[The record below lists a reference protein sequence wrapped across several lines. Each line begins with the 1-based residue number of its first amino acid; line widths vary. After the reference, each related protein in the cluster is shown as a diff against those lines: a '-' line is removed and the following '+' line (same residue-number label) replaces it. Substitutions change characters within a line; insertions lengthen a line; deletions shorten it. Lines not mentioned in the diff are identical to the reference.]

1 LADRILA
8 IRLMRAPPSFA
19 HTQGMSDEPVFDL
32 QAYSQALTKLIGRA
46 GEHVVAVAAAAY
58 RVSSGV
64 VFRDGLIAVNSHAL
78 RREGK
83 IPVTLP
89 DGSETQAAIIGRE
102 PSVDTAILQIERG
115 RVAAA
120 IPVREDDPQ
129 ALEAGALAVVVG
141 RTLDAGLSASVGIL
155 GAVGG
160 PRRTWR
166 GGTLSRFLRLDVNLY
181 PSQAGAAVISP
192 AGKLIGMA
200 TGAMSR
206 HSALAIPVDTLD
218 RIADEL
224 LKEGRIRRGYLGV
237 GLQPVSIPEHLRSK
251 SPLVGEIGLMVLSVE
266 PGAGAEE
273 AGIQL
278 GDILVA
284 CGGKSIGDTEGL
296 QDLLRSAVGTKLKL
310 TLLRAG
316 QLIEPDVPVAERQP
330 GRA

>member
-1 LADRILA
+1 MQRRPV
-8 IRLMRAPPSFA
+8 RLTLES
-19 HTQGMSDEPVFDL
+19 MSETPVFDL
-32 QAYSQALTKLIGRA
+32 QAYSQALTKWIGRA
-46 GEHVVAVAAAAY
+46 GEHVVAVSAAAY

-89 DGSETQAAIIGRE
+89 DGSETQAAIIGRD
-102 PSVDTAILQIERG
+102 PSVDTAILQTEPG
-115 RVAAA
+115 RAAAA
-120 IPVREDDPQ
+120 IPEDDPQ
-129 ALEAGALAVVVG
+129 ALQAGTLAVVVG

-155 GAVGG
+155 GAVAG

-251 SPLVGEIGLMVLSVE
+251 SSLVGEIGLMVLSVE

-284 CGGKSIGDTEGL
+284 AGGASIGETEGL
-296 QDLLRSAVGTKLKL
+296 QDLLRSAVDSKLKI

-316 QLIEPDVPVAERQP
+316 QLIEVDVPISERP
-330 GRA
+330 PRRA

>member
-1 LADRILA
+1 
-8 IRLMRAPPSFA
+8 
-19 HTQGMSDEPVFDL
+19 MSETPVFDL
-32 QAYSQALTKLIGRA
+32 QAYSQALTKLISRA
-46 GEHVVAVAAAAY
+46 GEHVVAVSAAAY

-89 DGSETQAAIIGRE
+89 DGSETQAAIIGRD
-102 PSVDTAILQIERG
+102 PSVDTAILQIEPG

-120 IPVREDDPQ
+120 IPEHPQ
-129 ALEAGALAVVVG
+129 PLEAGALAAVVG

-224 LKEGRIRRGYLGV
+224 LTEGRIRRGYLGV

-284 CGGKSIGDTEGL
+284 AGGTSIGETEGL
-296 QDLLRSAVGTKLKL
+296 QDLLRSAVDTKLKI

-316 QLIEPDVPVAERQP
+316 QLIEADVPVSERP
-330 GRA
+330 PRRA

>member
-1 LADRILA
+1 
-8 IRLMRAPPSFA
+8 
-19 HTQGMSDEPVFDL
+19 MSETPVFDL

-46 GEHVVAVAAAAY
+46 GEHVVAVSAAAY

-89 DGSETQAAIIGRE
+89 DGSETQAAIIGRD
-102 PSVDTAILQIERG
+102 PSVDTALLQIDRG
-115 RVAAA
+115 RVTPA
-120 IPVREDDPQ
+120 IPEDPQ
-129 ALEAGALAVVVG
+129 ALEAGTLAVVVG

-166 GGTLSRFLRLDVNLY
+166 GGSLSRFLRLDVNLY

-206 HSALAIPVDTLD
+206 HSAIAIPVDTLD

-251 SPLVGEIGLMVLSVE
+251 SPLVGEIGLIVLSVE

-273 AGIQL
+273 AGVQL

-284 CGGKSIGDTEGL
+284 CGSESIGDTDGL
-296 QDLLRSAVGTKLKL
+296 QHLLRSAVGAKLKL
-310 TLLRAG
+310 ALLRAG
-316 QLIEPDVPVAERQP
+316 ELIEVDALVAERP
-330 GRA
+330 PRRP

>member
-1 LADRILA
+1 
-8 IRLMRAPPSFA
+8 
-19 HTQGMSDEPVFDL
+19 MSEFPAFDL
-32 QAYSQALTKLIGRA
+32 QAYSQALTELIGRA

-64 VFRDGLIAVNSHAL
+64 VFRDGLVAVNNHAL

-89 DGSETQAAIIGRE
+89 DGSETHAAIIGRD
-102 PSVDTAILQIERG
+102 PSTDTALLQIDRG

-120 IPVREDDPQ
+120 IPEEPK
-129 ALEAGALAVVVG
+129 ALESGTLAVVVG
-141 RTLDAGLSASVGIL
+141 RTLDAGLSASAGML

-166 GGTLSRFLRLDVNLY
+166 GGNLSRFLRLDVNLY

-192 AGKLIGMA
+192 SGKLIGMA

-224 LKEGRIRRGYLGV
+224 LKEGRIRHGYLGV

-266 PGAGAEE
+266 PGGGAEE
-273 AGIQL
+273 AGVQL

-284 CGGKSIGDTEGL
+284 AAGKSIWDTDGL
-296 QDLLRSAVGTKLKL
+296 QDLLRSAVGTTLKL
-310 TLLRAG
+310 TLFRAG
-316 QLIEPDVPVAERQP
+316 QLIEAEVPVAERP
-330 GRA
+330 SRRA

>member
-1 LADRILA
+1 
-8 IRLMRAPPSFA
+8 
-19 HTQGMSDEPVFDL
+19 MSETPVFDL

-46 GEHVVAVAAAAY
+46 GEHVVAVSAAAY

-64 VFRDGLIAVNSHAL
+64 VFRDGLIGVNNHAL

-89 DGSETQAAIIGRE
+89 DGSETQAAIIGRD
-102 PSVDTAILQIERG
+102 PSVDTAILQIEPG
-115 RVAAA
+115 RAAAA
-120 IPVREDDPQ
+120 IPEHPH

-237 GLQPVSIPEHLRSK
+237 GLQPVSIPEHLQSK

-284 CGGKSIGDTEGL
+284 CGGESIGDTDGL
-296 QDLLRSAVGTKLKL
+296 QHLLRSAVGAKLKL

-316 QLIEPDVPVAERQP
+316 ELIEVDALVAERP
-330 GRA
+330 PRKA

>member
-1 LADRILA
+1 MLLRRRDLRFIENAEGNGVWEWAGCIEDYDSVPSAKESGGAGDFVACQQDSQASLGRSHPSHPADA
-8 IRLMRAPPSFA
+8 APPDSA
-19 HTQGMSDEPVFDL
+19 HTQSMSEETVFDL

-83 IPVTLP
+83 IPVTLS
-89 DGSETQAAIIGRE
+89 DGSEIQAAIIGRE
-102 PSVDTAILQIERG
+102 PAGDTAILQIERG
-115 RVAAA
+115 RAAAA
-120 IPVREDDPQ
+120 IPEDDPQ
-129 ALEAGALAVVVG
+129 ALQAGALAVVVG

-155 GAVGG
+155 GAVGA

-166 GGTLSRFLRLDVNLY
+166 GGNLTRFLRLDVNLY

-218 RIADEL
+218 RNGSRWDE
-224 LKEGRIRRGYLGV
+224 ESERRAGV
-237 GLQPVSIPEHLRSK
+237 GTP
-251 SPLVGEIGLMVLSVE
+251 
-266 PGAGAEE
+266 A
-273 AGIQL
+273 
-278 GDILVA
+278 A
-284 CGGKSIGDTEGL
+284 CELCCKHHD
-296 QDLLRSAVGTKLKL
+296 
-310 TLLRAG
+310 
-316 QLIEPDVPVAERQP
+316 
-330 GRA
+330 

>member
-1 LADRILA
+1 
-8 IRLMRAPPSFA
+8 
-19 HTQGMSDEPVFDL
+19 MSETPVFDL

-46 GEHVVAVAAAAY
+46 GEHVVAVSAAAY

-89 DGSETQAAIIGRE
+89 DGSETQAAIIGRD
-102 PSVDTAILQIERG
+102 PSVDTALLQIDRG
-115 RVAAA
+115 RVTPA
-120 IPVREDDPQ
+120 IPEDPQ
-129 ALEAGALAVVVG
+129 ALEAGTLAVVVG

-166 GGTLSRFLRLDVNLY
+166 GGSLSRFLRLDVNLY

-251 SPLVGEIGLMVLSVE
+251 SPLVGEIGLIVLSVE

-273 AGIQL
+273 AGVQL

-284 CGGKSIGDTEGL
+284 CGGESIGDTDGL
-296 QDLLRSAVGTKLKL
+296 QHLLRSAVGAKLKL
-310 TLLRAG
+310 ALLRAG
-316 QLIEPDVPVAERQP
+316 ELIEVDALVAERP
-330 GRA
+330 PRRP

>member
-1 LADRILA
+1 
-8 IRLMRAPPSFA
+8 
-19 HTQGMSDEPVFDL
+19 MSETPVFDL

-46 GEHVVAVAAAAY
+46 GEHVVAVSAAAY

-89 DGSETQAAIIGRE
+89 DGSETQAAIIGRD
-102 PSVDTAILQIERG
+102 PSVDTALLQIDSG
-115 RVAAA
+115 RVTPA
-120 IPVREDDPQ
+120 IPEDPQ

-166 GGTLSRFLRLDVNLY
+166 GGSLSRFLRLDVNLY

-251 SPLVGEIGLMVLSVE
+251 SPLVGEIGLIVLSVE

-273 AGIQL
+273 AGVQL

-284 CGGKSIGDTEGL
+284 CGGESIGDTDGL
-296 QDLLRSAVGTKLKL
+296 QHLLRSAVGAKLKL

-316 QLIEPDVPVAERQP
+316 ELIEVDALVAERP
-330 GRA
+330 PRKS